1 MLLSY
6 NLVISR
12 RERASM
18 SSILKALSLSL
29 LMFFS
34 LTVFVPNASAANIV
48 TKKAD
53 GSMHV
58 KADAE
63 HLQILNDLMDTDI
76 TYKELIERVFP
87 ELFANS
93 SPETLKAMDHSIS
106 EINGNVI
113 KNDIHPDSGNSTN
126 CYSQRRINNY

>member
-1 MLLSY
+1 MLLSF

-48 TKKAD
+48 TKK
-53 GSMHV
+53 
-58 KADAE
+58 
-63 HLQILNDLMDTDI
+63 NT
-76 TYKELIERVFP
+76 
-87 ELFANS
+87 
-93 SPETLKAMDHSIS
+93 
-106 EINGNVI
+106 
-113 KNDIHPDSGNSTN
+113 KNL
-126 CYSQRRINNY
+126 